1 LSPTSWLALT
11 PDINITL
18 DNQTVKLAGQID
30 IVDGL
35 IKVKQLPQGAVK
47 VSDDEIIVNTHM
59 PKSKSLPISY
69 DIDLAVLIA
78 NKVTIDSFGLKSGLE
93 GDLLFKQQQNRPL
106 IATGTLILPDG
117 KYRVFGQELLIQNGE
132 LNFNG
137 AIDKPYLNV
146 KAVRNPDLTSNGVIV
161 GVTLSGVI
169 DNPIL
174 KVFSEPSMDEMMAL
188 HYLLTGRSINDSNSA
203 SETMLTQFLLD
214 QSLARGGGNVSQIV
228 EAFGFNDVSLSSRGS
243 GDDTKVE
250 ISGYVSPDIQVS
262 YRIGIFNSL
271 SEVAVRYHFL
281 PKLYIEAISGLNN
294 SLDMLYKFEFE

>member
-1 LSPTSWLALT
+1 
-11 PDINITL
+11 
-18 DNQTVKLAGQID
+18 
-30 IVDGL
+30 
-35 IKVKQLPQGAVK
+35 
-47 VSDDEIIVNTHM
+47 
-59 PKSKSLPISY
+59 
-69 DIDLAVLIA
+69 
-78 NKVTIDSFGLKSGLE
+78 
-93 GDLLFKQQQNRPL
+93 
-106 IATGTLILPDG
+106 LILPDG

-271 SEVAVRYHFL
+271 SEVAVRYHLL